1 MADQQATQTGK
12 FTLAPGRWQTG
23 DVHGDDLDRVVREA
37 PLFMAASRPAA
48 GGGKACKGAK
58 CEPTE

>member
-1 MADQQATQTGK
+1 MADPKTNETGK

-23 DVHGDDLDRVVREA
+23 DVHGDDLDKVIREA
-37 PLFMAASRPAA
+37 PLFMAASRPSAS
-48 GGGKACKGAK
+48 GKASKAK